1 MPQASHSEK
10 YLPALTPKVTRAKPL
25 YGEPTTSPAKQ
36 VHTQTTTQSQSMPLR
51 CNRGGGWLFFAPARL
66 FCAAKLAC
74 NANQQC
80 TKM

>member
-36 VHTQTTTQSQSMPLR
+36 VHTQTATQSPKHATPLLQG
-51 CNRGGGWLFFAPARL
+51 RGLAVFAPTRL

-80 TKM
+80 SKM